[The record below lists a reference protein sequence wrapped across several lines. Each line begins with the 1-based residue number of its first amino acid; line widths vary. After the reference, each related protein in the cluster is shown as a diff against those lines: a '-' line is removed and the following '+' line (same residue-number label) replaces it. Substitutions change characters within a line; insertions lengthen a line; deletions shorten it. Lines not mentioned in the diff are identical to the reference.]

1 MFITNNYASFHS
13 WWKENL
19 VEFLDILENIM
30 SIVVDRCAGISIT
43 LDYLFRICV
52 PNETEYLNLC
62 VFNMITEISESRTF
76 TKLVSCNY

>member
-1 MFITNNYASFHS
+1 MFITNNHASFHS

-30 SIVVDRCAGISIT
+30 SIVVDRCAGICIT

>member
-1 MFITNNYASFHS
+1 MVKRKFGRIPKSL
-13 WWKENL
+13 K
-19 VEFLDILENIM
+19 NIM
-30 SIVVDRCAGISIT
+30 SIVVDRCAGICIT